1 MIGHAWFAR
10 LYERHPL
17 GYLVL
22 VYAVAFGQMMLYAAP
37 VSLVAA
43 DRVYAAGATTTW
55 LTVLVA
61 DLGLLLTIA
70 IAFIVWR
77 SQLSA
82 LVRWCRGERSVGLAE
97 QVIEIARGH
106 GSRRFATV
114 AVPVGVVLVIV
125 PTDLLLLARVDRL
138 TVKDL
143 LFISAGGAGAAFY
156 SIVLGWLVGE
166 LGLRRFAGDAARYLP
181 AGASQRVSV
190 SVGLATKL
198 ALGTIAATL
207 ISAETVAMFRL
218 RSGAGVGA
226 LASALGVAFAA
237 TVVALATVVL
247 ILALIVLVPIRNL
260 IRGTRA
266 GTVTDAVLV
275 PVVSDDELGELTA
288 SFNAM
293 VSDLRAAR
301 ERIVAAADDARRR
314 VERDLHDGAQQ
325 HLVLLRLKLGLLAK
339 KLAGEPA
346 AAAAVA
352 DMTAE
357 LDRALGELRNLARG
371 IYPPQL
377 EDGGLAEALREA
389 ACIAATAVRLEP
401 DGVGRYA
408 RELEAAVYF
417 CCVEALQ
424 NVAKHGGDGAQ
435 AVVRLTDRDGWL
447 EFVVSD
453 DGRGF
458 DPATASHPSGGVQN
472 IIDRVGALG
481 GCVAVRSAP
490 GKGTEISAAIPVVRT

>member
-1 MIGHAWFAR
+1 MLICCPFAPVAIVWLVVHAHKPTWAAV
-10 LYERHPL
+10 PL
-17 GYLVL
+17 LF
-22 VYAVAFGQMMLYAAP
+22 VAFAGIL
-37 VSLVAA
+37 SLWSVVVPLSEMIIRPMVEEVAA
-43 DRVYAAGATTTW
+43 FLPTDFEPPTGLTLRKKALAPLPVVTLMAALIEGAYASLSHVGA
-55 LTVLVA
+55 VR
-61 DLGLLLTIA
+61 LGIA
-70 IAFIVWR
+70 I
-77 SQLSA
+77 
-82 LVRWCRGERSVGLAE
+82 GVGLASIG
-97 QVIEIARGH
+97 V
-106 GSRRFATV
+106 AT
-114 AVPVGVVLVIV
+114 AI
-125 PTDLLLLARVDRL
+125 
-138 TVKDL
+138 
-143 LFISAGGAGAAFY
+143 F
-156 SIVLGWLVGE
+156 W
-166 LGLRRFAGDAARYLP
+166 
-181 AGASQRVSV
+181 
-190 SVGLATKL
+190 
-198 ALGTIAATL
+198 LGTQTL
-207 ISAETVAMFRL
+207 ISPIDHLMTATKRVR
-218 RSGAGVGA
+218 AGD
-226 LASALGVAFAA
+226 LD
-237 TVVALATVVL
+237 TP
-247 ILALIVLVPIRNL
+247 VPI
-260 IRGTRA
+260 
-266 GTVTDAVLV
+266 VTT
-275 PVVSDDELGELTA
+275 DELGQLAHSFNQMLEGLREREALLVDKAELTTA
-288 SFNAM
+288 
-293 VSDLRAAR
+293 LRGSLA
-301 ERIVAAADDARRR
+301 RIVTAADAERRR